1 MKQNILKLHELDN
14 VAILTV
20 DVEAGQE
27 LITDGFSTRAIKPL
41 SLGDKIAL
49 SDLDKG
55 QQIFKYGLAIGSTK
69 ETVKKGQWVHLHNMQ
84 SDYVATY
91 VFNGSDQQE
100 S

>member
-27 LITDGFSTRAIKPL
+27 LITDGFSSLAIKSL

-49 SDLDKG
+49 SNLVKG

-69 ETVKKGQWVHLHNMQ
+69 EAVKKGQWVHLHNMQ

-91 VFNGSDQQE
+91 VFNGSDQE